1 MRISEKIKGIFG
13 SVINR
18 YSKHETQKIE
28 VHVNTNTDFNSHITK
43 MNVMKTLMEYIN
55 GSCESVPY
63 LFMDSLFIVN
73 PKYMMS
79 DFNRRKVMDKTGN
92 EEFISSIIEIS
103 NRAIARK
110 MNHNGK
116 Y

>member
-1 MRISEKIKGIFG
+1 MKILRQIKRIFG
-13 SVINR
+13 SVVNR
-18 YSKHETQKIE
+18 RSKHKTQKHKAYI
-28 VHVNTNTDFNSHITK
+28 VNTDFNSHITK

-55 GSCESVPY
+55 GSCESAPY
-63 LFMDSLFIVN
+63 LFMDSLYIVN

-110 MNHNGK
+110 MQHSGK
-116 Y
+116 

>member
-1 MRISEKIKGIFG
+1 MKIVRRIKGIFG
-13 SVINR
+13 SVVNR
-18 YSKHETQKIE
+18 RSKHETQKLDAYIS
-28 VHVNTNTDFNSHITK
+28 VKADFNSHITK

-55 GSCESVPY
+55 GSCESAPY
-63 LFMDSLFIVN
+63 LFMDSLYIVN

-92 EEFISSIIEIS
+92 EEFISSIVNIS

-110 MNHNGK
+110 MNHSGK